1 MRGPRIRL
9 ATPADLAVLP
19 ALEAAADRLLEG
31 VLGSRPLP
39 APEPPPAVGPV
50 LILVAGNPPV
60 GFARIDEVDGQ
71 AHLEQVSVHP
81 DAAGRGIGRSLVQA
95 ALDAARRRGYESM
108 TLCTFEDVAF
118 NAPFYRSCGFDV
130 VAEPGGALA
139 GLRHHEAQLGLDDLG
154 PRVAMRN
161 RL

>member
-1 MRGPRIRL
+1 
-9 ATPADLAVLP
+9 
-19 ALEAAADRLLEG
+19 
-31 VLGSRPLP
+31 
-39 APEPPPAVGPV
+39 
-50 LILVAGNPPV
+50 
-60 GFARIDEVDGQ
+60 
-71 AHLEQVSVHP
+71 
-81 DAAGRGIGRSLVQA
+81 
-95 ALDAARRRGYESM
+95 M

-154 PRVAMRN
+154 PRVVMRN